1 MLNVIEILC
10 VTLSAATVEK
20 MFLSSASKMKL
31 KITNI

>member
-10 VTLSAATVEK
+10 VSAATVEK
-20 MFLSSASKMKL
+20 MFLSSVSKMKL